1 MSMAR
6 SPHFPVIKAGSIRF
20 ALLILAAAAV
30 SCIERSNPFDPINL
44 GPQVAAEVREENR
57 TTLNSLFGAVAAF
70 TTYVKDYAG
79 LFSADSSANDSL
91 LKSNA
96 SIRLGNEKTR
106 TDNLAIAESNRTQAV
121 INSLKAKAGYSFLD
135 TLRHYGP
142 YPEFQAR
149 RTGLQLQSAALA
161 AFISS
166 VNEKKVP
173 LVVYNSAFIDSV
185 FVPFRRDSLAFARI
199 HAAIKSA
206 NAAVSDSNIA
216 VNAYNALRAED
227 NSAVAAYND
236 SIDFLKQT
244 QNKDIIV
251 RSDSLQ
257 AITFVAKAGDTL
269 YLGAGTFNVDLRF
282 TNSGTL
288 DSPIVL
294 RGSPG
299 MTTIL
304 KGAERDGS
312 LSGSVC
318 ILSDRANFRFENIVF
333 RKGLASG
340 VKLESGSRNVYFR
353 NCLFDSSGRW
363 GVEAIDSEFDMM
375 DCQVVGN
382 GSGMEGNGGI
392 LATSGPNTD
401 LQIRLVNT
409 LVAGNR
415 GIGLD
420 AISPM
425 GEVSN
430 CTIADNTSQG
440 IRIRVPLRTLTIAN
454 SIVSSNLG
462 TGIARDPTTLNQ
474 DGFIVK
480 QCDVWGNDPADWD
493 LADMDSTLAENLK
506 KANLNVEPEFIDP
519 TSYNYG
525 LKPRSVLYEYE
536 KRTLPVIIG
545 YRP

>member
-1 MSMAR
+1 MFMAR
-6 SPHFPVIKAGSIRF
+6 IPHFRGIKTGSIRL
-20 ALLILAAAAV
+20 ALLALGAAGV

-44 GPQVAAEVREENR
+44 GSQVAADVRAQNR
-57 TTLNSLFGAVAAF
+57 PRLDSLIGAEAAF
-70 TTYVKDYAG
+70 TAYAKDYAN
-79 LFSADSSANDSL
+79 LFSADSSVNDSL
-91 LKSNA
+91 LQANA

-106 TDNLAIAESNRTQAV
+106 TDNLFITEINRAQAV
-121 INSLKAKAGYSFLD
+121 KDSLMAQSGYSYLD
-135 TLRHYGP
+135 TLRLYGP
-142 YPEFQAR
+142 YPEFQVR

-166 VNEKKVP
+166 VNEKRVP

-199 HAAIKSA
+199 QAAIESA
-206 NAAVSDSNIA
+206 NAAVSDTNIA
-216 VNAYNALRAED
+216 VKAYNALRTDD
-227 NSAVAAYND
+227 NFAVAAYND
-236 SIDFLKQT
+236 SIDFIKRT

-257 AITFVAKAGDTL
+257 AITFVAKAGDSL

-299 MTTIL
+299 MSTIL
-304 KGAERDGS
+304 KGAERDG
-312 LSGSVC
+312 
-318 ILSDRANFRFENIVF
+318 ILSSNVGILSSRSNIRFENIVF
-333 RKGLASG
+333 RKGSISG
-340 VKLESGSRNVYFR
+340 IKLESGSRNVFFR
-353 NCLFDSSGRW
+353 NCRFDSSGHW
-363 GVEAIDSEFDMM
+363 GVESIDSDLEMR
-375 DCQVVGN
+375 DCKVVAN
-382 GSGMEGNGGI
+382 GSGMEGHGGI

-401 LQIRLVNT
+401 LRIRLVNT

-430 CTIADNTSQG
+430 CTIADNARG
-440 IRIRVPLRTLTIAN
+440 GVRIRSPLRTLTIAN

-462 TGIARDPTTLNQ
+462 TGIARDPTILNQ

-480 QCDVWGNDPADWD
+480 ECDVWGNDPADWD
-493 LADMDSTLAENLK
+493 LTDMDSTLAENLK
-506 KANLNVEPEFIDP
+506 KANLNVDPGFIDP
-519 TSYNYG
+519 TSYNYA
-525 LKPRSVLYEYE
+525 LKPGSVLYDYE
-536 KRTLPVIIG
+536 NRTFPVIIG